1 MKPIFAIDI
10 TENKKND
17 VFNGAEFITKNVE
30 TDKSIELEK
39 KQEDLKQTIDDSK
52 LPLALRIIQGVCGIF
67 GVIVL
72 MGVLKAMFSIG
83 FAQAYQNASELIT
96 VGAVCLATYIILKL
110 ISKQKEKN
118 VLAEQDAV
126 TQVQELQDDIQKI
139 YDSLNIPRNAENVDV
154 LVFKYKIK
162 DGIPKAITGT
172 WDVSPYTNLDVKLFR
187 DDDKICIADLENV
200 YSFNLSDI
208 TAIKSFPKRIVTFNW
223 NKDVPPTDKQYK
235 QYKLMADNLGRLHVP
250 YNILEMNC
258 NGEIYGIY
266 FPSYELPAFER
277 ITGLRAE

>member
-17 VFNGAEFITKNVE
+17 VFNGEEFITKTVE
-30 TDKSIELEK
+30 ADQSVELEN

-52 LPLALRIIQGVCGIF
+52 LPLALRIIQGVCGF
-67 GVIVL
+67 VGVMVL
-72 MGVLKAMFSIG
+72 VGVLKAMFSIG
-83 FAQAYQNASELIT
+83 FAQAYQNAPELIT
-96 VGAVCLATYIILKL
+96 VGAACLGVFIILTI

-118 VLAEQDAV
+118 VLAEQDAE
-126 TQVQELQDDIQKI
+126 TQVQEIQDDIQEI
-139 YDSLNIPRNAENVDV
+139 YDSLDVPRNAETVDV
-154 LVFKYKIK
+154 LVFKYKIE

-172 WDVSPYTNLDVKLFR
+172 WDVSPYTNFDVRLFR

-235 QYKLMADNLGRLHVP
+235 QYKLTVDNYQRLHVP
-250 YNILEMNC
+250 YNILEINY